1 MSDEGVCVFEKNSRF
16 PDQLQPHKI
25 DHDWV
30 LTLGFDGD
38 VSRSEFLDE
47 LKSIIRDYWY
57 KERTKNSAISLKK
70 EDVKTPISGQLYIY
84 LTEVKNLPIDALLKH
99 LPSDF
104 CLDTLK
110 LDIKIGFNLPRS
122 LENIFNSVYMDN
134 SLFNEMDKNL
144 RKDDMIIKKD
154 FKKDSRGK
162 LSSDVDWGT
171 EDSPAGLKY
180 DLGRL
185 ATVPKSPIQL
195 TFSASTTVT
204 IKGMPTTYELG
215 YGE

>member
-1 MSDEGVCVFEKNSRF
+1 MSDEGVCIFEKNSRF
-16 PDQLQPHKI
+16 PDKLQPYNI

-47 LKSIIRDYWY
+47 LKSIIRDYWHT
-57 KERTKNSAISLKK
+57 ERTKNSAINLKR
-70 EDVKTPISGQLYIY
+70 EDVKTPISGELYIY
-84 LTEVKNLPIDALLKH
+84 LTEAKNLPIDQLLKR
-99 LPSDF
+99 LPSDV
-104 CLDTLK
+104 CLDTLE
-110 LDIKIGFNLPRS
+110 LDIKIGFNLPKS
-122 LENIFNSVYMDN
+122 LDNIFNSVYIDN

-144 RKDDMIIKKD
+144 HKDDIIIKKR
-154 FKKDSRGK
+154 FKKDNGGK
-162 LSSDVDWGT
+162 LSSDIDWRD
-171 EDSPAGLKY
+171 ENSPAGLKC